1 MRKLATFFAT
11 ICILLSL
18 SLSSQRSIIP
28 GFIIHNSGDTTYG
41 FLKMQ
46 SGRAASNRCLFYGDK
61 KGEATEYSPSQ
72 LKGYRYGDGKFYVS
86 KTVASEQETFQIFM
100 EYLIKGVNSIY
111 FSSDSRG
118 EHYYIEK
125 AGTRLVELSE
135 ELSIYKDNTAKPI
148 KFRGK
153 LRAIMADCDSIAP
166 AIEKAELSHISL
178 INLSKTYHDYVCPN
192 EECVIY
198 ERKNNKIQLHQNLIF
213 GIMANKYS
221 FANSIVSDYSPCIQ
235 IGYGIDISNFLVSSE
250 HFGLSIKALL
260 EIDHSYTL
268 KAKKSDGYFHHVVY
282 EGITHKMYYEPDFGT
297 TQQLD
302 VNLDVVS
309 LKVPV
314 TLNYFLPTETAN
326 WYFGLGI
333 TDKFILSQN
342 SDFKHV
348 EFANRYGKSINTIL
362 AGVIFNLGVSYKL
375 SARHK
380 QFFNLTYEYLMDPK
394 AMFTYLRL
402 YDYQF
407 GIQTGISL

>member
-1 MRKLATFFAT
+1 MKKIAIIFAT
-11 ICILLSL
+11 ICILLPL
-18 SLSSQRSIIP
+18 SLSSQRAIIP

-41 FLKMQ
+41 FLKKQ
-46 SGRAASNRCLFYGDK
+46 SGRAASSRCIYYSDK
-61 KGEATEYSPSQ
+61 KGEATEYLPGQ
-72 LKGYRYGDGKFYVS
+72 LKGYRYNNGKLYVS
-86 KTVASEQETFQIFM
+86 KAVTHEKDTALIFM

-135 ELSIYKDNTAKPI
+135 ELAIYKDNTAKPI

-178 INLSKTYHDYVCPN
+178 INLSKTYHNYVCPN
-192 EECVIY
+192 DECIIY
-198 ERKNNKIQLHQNLIF
+198 ERKNNKVVIDHNFII
-213 GIMANKYS
+213 GVSSNKYN
-221 FANSIVSDYSPCIQ
+221 FANSIISDYRPCFQ
-235 IGYGIDISNFLVSSE
+235 VGYGIDFFNFLVSSE
-250 HFGLSIKALL
+250 HFGINVKFLL
-260 EIDHSYTL
+260 EKDHSYTL
-268 KAKKSDGYFHHVVY
+268 KAIKSDGYFHPVTY
-282 EGITHKMYYEPDFGT
+282 DGITHKMYYEPAFGA

-309 LKVPV
+309 LKIPV
-314 TLNYFLPTETAN
+314 TINYLLPTEKMN

-342 SDFKHV
+342 SNFSHV
-348 EFANRYGKSINTIL
+348 EFTKQYGQSINTIL
-362 AGVIFNLGVSYKL
+362 AGVIFNLGVSYQL

-380 QFFNLTYEYLMDPK
+380 QFFNLTYEYLLDPR
-394 AMFTYLRL
+394 ALNRTLRM
-402 YDYQF
+402 YNYQF
-407 GIQTGISL
+407 GIQTGISF